1 MALESSCVVGLMVH
15 MLEQG
20 LLPFYIFLFLWEE
33 RGGKKSNFEI
43 ISIAALKR
51 SDCLKQNA
59 ILKIQHVMILSN

>member
-1 MALESSCVVGLMVH
+1 MVH

-20 LLPFYIFLFLWEE
+20 LQPFLFFFFFFVGGK
-33 RGGKKSNFEI
+33 RGEKKSNFDI
-43 ISIAALKR
+43 LSIAALKR